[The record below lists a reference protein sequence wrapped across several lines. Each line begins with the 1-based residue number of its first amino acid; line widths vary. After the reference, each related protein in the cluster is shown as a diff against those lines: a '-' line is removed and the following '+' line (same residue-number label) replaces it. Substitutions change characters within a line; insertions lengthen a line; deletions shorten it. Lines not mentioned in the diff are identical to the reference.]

1 MNGRGPAK
9 KRPASRSAGVH
20 MLRGARAA
28 ALPNLAADIG
38 SHAASDDGSDVDDDD
53 EVNANSEGDEGVISS
68 RLRLRKGAPPLVDD
82 DASMANAS
90 ASDCDLQDLPD
101 LNEQDT
107 TGSERDEPEQPVNSA
122 RARARRAA
130 AAIAAGS
137 DSDDPLQDTPAAF
150 VQPAARAAQA
160 VNTDLH
166 VLELSVTLSKSK
178 GHVNPAWLQLI
189 KNWMEERTVAG
200 AAALERGGISTS
212 VKRFSDPAD
221 FFEALNLFIIAP
233 PARRPPLSHA
243 RSTSKLFVRL
253 LVSCCIELPRRRRSE
268 MDTLISS
275 RRCCHHCHHCRPHC
289 RPPPAAATLFL
300 AAAAS
305 TPQPTTPK
313 TEPLLPS
320 PSPPPPPRSPSPLVR
335 AHVPRCEGRAA
346 RRALEMKRCWR
357 RTKHV
362 CFAESKG
369 GSSEA
374 EGEGRP
380 RPPTPPPFSFSPPP
394 PAGPAPPTA
403 TEGHTSILPAPPPAA
418 RSTDPPYTHLFR
430 GVL

>member
-1 MNGRGPAK
+1 MPPRGWKKPPGYDGFRRASMNGRGPAK

-200 AAALERGGISTS
+200 AAALERGGKQQHLHVQVMLRMHIAEQD
-212 VKRFSDPAD
+212 VD
-221 FFEALNLFIIAP
+221 ALKLELKTLVGW
-233 PARRPPLSHA
+233 RRGDGSGCYCSA
-243 RSTSKLFVRL
+243 KLFGSGQV
-253 LVSCCIELPRRRRSE
+253 LPAC
-268 MDTLISS
+268 TLIQ
-275 RRCCHHCHHCRPHC
+275 
-289 RPPPAAATLFL
+289 TL
-300 AAAAS
+300 
-305 TPQPTTPK
+305 
-313 TEPLLPS
+313 
-320 PSPPPPPRSPSPLVR
+320 
-335 AHVPRCEGRAA
+335 
-346 RRALEMKRCWR
+346 AL
-357 RTKHV
+357 
-362 CFAESKG
+362 
-369 GSSEA
+369 
-374 EGEGRP
+374 
-380 RPPTPPPFSFSPPP
+380 
-394 PAGPAPPTA
+394 
-403 TEGHTSILPAPPPAA
+403 
-418 RSTDPPYTHLFR
+418 
-430 GVL
+430 